1 MMKTTRGQRVDTVF
15 VLIIF
20 CVFAVSVLM
29 VLMFG
34 ATIYQN
40 MTEISREEQDE
51 RTVLSYIRTKVRN
64 NDEAGSVY
72 VGDFQ
77 GLPALCYDEE
87 FGGIAYRT
95 VIYHYN
101 GWVYELFSE
110 AELDFHPQDGVPI
123 MELGELRFDKLD
135 RGLIKV
141 SSGTKELLIL
151 PRGSSSYSWDDSGL
165 YREVTPG

>member
-1 MMKTTRGQRVDTVF
+1 MIKNTRGQRIDTVF

-34 ATIYQN
+34 ASIYQN
-40 MTEISREEQDE
+40 MTEISREDHDE

-64 NDEAGSVY
+64 NDETGSVY
-72 VGDFQ
+72 VGTFQ

-87 FGGIAYRT
+87 FSGIQFRT

-110 AELDFHPQDGVPI
+110 TDLDFHPEDGVRI
-123 MELGELRFDKLD
+123 MELSDLRFEALD
-135 RGLIKV
+135 PNLIKI
-141 SSGTKELLIL
+141 SAGTKELLLFPRSTSGAYSGELLPGEVIL
-151 PRGSSSYSWDDSGL
+151 G
-165 YREVTPG
+165 